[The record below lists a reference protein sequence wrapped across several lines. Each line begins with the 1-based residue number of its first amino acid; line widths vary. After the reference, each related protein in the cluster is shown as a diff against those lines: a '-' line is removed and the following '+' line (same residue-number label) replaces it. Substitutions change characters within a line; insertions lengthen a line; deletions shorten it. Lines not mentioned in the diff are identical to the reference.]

1 MSKQVNEIM
10 KKKNRVKRE
19 PYDKIF
25 LGKESVY
32 YNKEMTF
39 CLILETTILNLETM
53 HVICAL

>member
-1 MSKQVNEIM
+1 MIIII
-10 KKKNRVKRE
+10 KKNRVKKE

-39 CLILETTILNLETM
+39 CLISETTILNLETM
-53 HVICAL
+53 HVIYAL

>member
-1 MSKQVNEIM
+1 MIIII
-10 KKKNRVKRE
+10 KKNRVKKE